1 MSLIVKD
8 SVERAMHDLE
18 SGMQT
23 GDATDGETI
32 YVFMKKATVG
42 GKKALLLQMMW
53 VPFDMRRQGV
63 CKRILD
69 ALERRADREN
79 VLLAVG
85 PIMADENDNSF
96 LGDLCAKRGYA
107 PCMPFSYVRTK

>member
-1 MSLIVKD
+1 MSLSAGE
-8 SVERAMHDLE
+8 SVERALRDLE

-32 YVFMKKATVG
+32 YVFLKNANVG
-42 GKKALLLQMMW
+42 GNKALLLQMMW

-107 PCMPFSYVRTK
+107 PCMPFSYVRRK